1 MIYCVEDDSNI
12 RDLVVYT
19 LESTGIKACGFE
31 DGKAFVEALAFETP
45 ELVLLDIMLPGED
58 GLTILK
64 KLKSFSRTKDIP
76 VIMVTAKGSEYDK
89 VVGLDSGADDYIT
102 KPFGMME
109 LVSRVK
115 AVLRR
120 TQKTTKDTTYRIDNL
135 ELDVEKHKVKVDG
148 QEVTL
153 TLKEFEMLE
162 KLVKNQHIVLTRD
175 KLLEEIWGYD
185 FDGETRTV
193 DVHVRTLRQK
203 LGSAGELIETVRGVG
218 YRMGGKNEK

>member
-19 LESTGIKACGFE
+19 LESTGMKACGFE
-31 DGKAFVEALAFETP
+31 DGKAFIEALAFETP

-64 KLKSFSRTKDIP
+64 KLKSSSRTKDIP
-76 VIMVTAKGSEYDK
+76 IIMVTAKGSEYDK

-120 TQKTTKDTTYRIDNL
+120 TQKSTKGTIYRIDNL
-135 ELDVEKHKVKVDG
+135 ELDVEKHKVRVEG
-148 QEVTL
+148 QDVTL

-218 YRMGGKNEK
+218 YRMGGSNEK